1 MRHFDNLFG
10 KVADRQARDASDGR
24 GSGDSGLRARA
35 LPSYALREGTVHHPL
50 NKRPLLVG
58 RGSDA
63 DIVLTGPLVSR
74 RHAEFH
80 ETEAGIVVIDLGSQN
95 GVLVNG
101 SPITGP
107 TALLL
112 GDKVTVGDD
121 EFELTEL
128 PAERAERSSGFE
140 RNPVRESSRVPA
152 GTNERSHE
160 EASVATRRA
169 DALHLLS
176 NVADKALALGRGAEA
191 EHVLGTHL
199 VATLSDAVAGR
210 SVAPEVARIAAQY
223 AVKLA
228 TATGKASWLDF
239 AFRLYEALNETI
251 PLPVVDEM
259 YTVLRHVRGIDR
271 ELLRRYADLLHA
283 RAAELSRP
291 ERFVLSRLEGLER
304 LAAWHPAS

>member
-1 MRHFDNLFG
+1 MAH
-10 KVADRQARDASDGR
+10 RQAKEASNSR
-24 GSGDSGLRARA
+24 DSGLHART

-50 NKRPLLVG
+50 NKSPLLVG

-63 DIVLTGPLVSR
+63 DIVLTGALVSR

-101 SPITGP
+101 SPISGP

-112 GDKVTVGDD
+112 GDKVTVGDE

-128 PAERAERSSGFE
+128 PAQRAERTSGFE
-140 RNPVRESSRVPA
+140 RTPIRESSPLPPSPPEP
-152 GTNERSHE
+152 TPE
-160 EASVATRRA
+160 EASVASRRA

-191 EHVLGTHL
+191 EHVIGTHL
-199 VATLSDAVAGR
+199 VATLSDAAAGR

-228 TATGKASWLDF
+228 SATGKASWLDF
-239 AFRLYEALNETI
+239 AFRLYEALGETI
-251 PLPVVDEM
+251 PLPIVDEM

-271 ELLRRYADLLHA
+271 ELLHRYADFLHA
-283 RAAELSRP
+283 RAAELSPP

-304 LAAWHPAS
+304 LAAWYPAS

>member
-1 MRHFDNLFG
+1 
-10 KVADRQARDASDGR
+10 VAHRQVKDASDAQ
-24 GSGDSGLRARA
+24 STGDSGLHARA
-35 LPSYALREGTVHHPL
+35 QPSYALREGTVHHPL
-50 NKRPLLVG
+50 SKRPLLVG
-58 RGSDA
+58 RGSEA

-80 ETEAGIVVIDLGSQN
+80 QTEAGIVVLDLGSQN

-101 SPITGP
+101 SPIAGP
-107 TALLL
+107 TALLV

-140 RNPVRESSRVPA
+140 RTPIRESAQVPA
-152 GTNERSHE
+152 RSNEPKQE
-160 EASVATRRA
+160 EASVSTRRA
-169 DALHLLS
+169 EALHLLS

-191 EHVLGTHL
+191 EHVLGTPL
-199 VATLSDAVAGR
+199 VATLSDAAAGR
-210 SVAPEVARIAAQY
+210 AVAPEVARIAAQY

-228 TATGKASWLDF
+228 TATGKPSWLDF
-239 AFRLYEALNETI
+239 AFRLYEALNQTI
-251 PLPVVDEM
+251 PLPIVDEM

-271 ELLRRYADLLHA
+271 DLLRHYTDLLHA
-283 RAAELSRP
+283 RAADLTPP

-304 LAAWHPAS
+304 LAAWHPAN

>member
-1 MRHFDNLFG
+1 MAHW
-10 KVADRQARDASDGR
+10 QAKDASDTR
-24 GSGDSGLRARA
+24 GTGDSGLHPRSA
-35 LPSYALREGTVHHPL
+35 PSYALREGTVHHPL
-50 NKRPLLVG
+50 RKTPILVG
-58 RGSDA
+58 RSPDA

-80 ETEAGIVVIDLGSQN
+80 ETEAGVVVIDLGSEN

-101 SPITGP
+101 IAITAP
-107 TALLL
+107 TALLI
-112 GDKVTVGDD
+112 GDQVTVGDD

-128 PAERAERSSGFE
+128 PAERPARTSGFE
-140 RNPVRESSRVPA
+140 RTRAPESSRAPA
-152 GTNERSHE
+152 STNERTHL
-160 EASVATRRA
+160 EASGPTRRA
-169 DALHLLS
+169 DVLHLLG

-199 VATLSDAVAGR
+199 VATLSDAAAGR
-210 SVAPEVARIAAQY
+210 TVAPEVARIAAQY

-239 AFRLYEALNETI
+239 AFRLYEALNGTI
-251 PLPVVDEM
+251 PLPIVDEM

-271 ELLRRYADLLHA
+271 DLLRRYADLLHA
-283 RAAELSRP
+283 RVEALSPP

>member
-1 MRHFDNLFG
+1 M
-10 KVADRQARDASDGR
+10 AQQQAKDASLPQQ
-24 GSGDSGLRARA
+24 SSDSGLHARA
-35 LPSYALREGTVHHPL
+35 PTRYALLEGEVRHPL
-50 NKRPLLVG
+50 NKSPLLVG

-63 DIVLTGPLVSR
+63 DILLTGPLVSR

-80 ETEAGIVVIDLGSQN
+80 ETEAGVVVIDLGSQN

-101 SPITGP
+101 APIAGP

-112 GDKVTVGDD
+112 GDKIAVGDN
-121 EFELTEL
+121 EFELTEVV
-128 PAERAERSSGFE
+128 AERAERTSGFE
-140 RNPVRESSRVPA
+140 LNRESSRVPA
-152 GTNERSHE
+152 GTYASTAE
-160 EASVATRRA
+160 ETSVATRRA
-169 DALHLLS
+169 DALYLLG
-176 NVADKALALGRGAEA
+176 NVADKALALGRGPEA

-239 AFRLYEALNETI
+239 AFRLYEALGETI
-251 PLPVVDEM
+251 PLPIVDEM

-271 ELLRRYADLLHA
+271 ELLRRYADFLHA
-283 RAAELSRP
+283 RASELSPP

-304 LAAWHPAS
+304 LAAWHPAG